1 MLAISAVF
9 YVIIALLVF
18 GFLIVSH
25 EFGHFICAK
34 LSHVKVNE
42 FSLGMGPLLLKFGKG
57 ETQYSLRLFPIG
69 GYVSMEGEDKES
81 DVKGAFSKAPILN
94 RILIVSAGAIMNI
107 LTGFILVIIIMSF
120 FTSAIGTT
128 TVDVFQKG
136 SVSNKTG
143 LRAGDR
149 ILRINGSKVNIDTDI
164 VFDLMQIRSG
174 KANVQVVRDGR
185 KVNLPSVSFPL
196 ASDGNGGKVSS
207 IDFYVKAT
215 HKNIATVLSQ
225 SFYWTIA
232 TVKLVWTT
240 LYDMCKGIYTVK
252 DLSGP
257 VGVSVVMGKA
267 AALGLE
273 PLLTITALI
282 AINLGVVNLMPLP
295 ALDGGRLVFLIVEAI
310 RRKPIEPQVEGY
322 IHFAGFVALMLLV
335 VFVTYNDIARLHLGG
350 VIGGLFR

>member
-1 MLAISAVF
+1 MLSINIVF
-9 YVIIALLVF
+9 YIVIAIIVF
-18 GFLIVSH
+18 SFLIVSH

-42 FSLGMGPLLLKFGKG
+42 FSLGMGPLLFKIKKG
-57 ETQYSLRLFPIG
+57 ETQYSIRVFPIG
-69 GYVSMEGEDKES
+69 GFCSMEGEDRES
-81 DVKGAFSKAPILN
+81 SQEGAFYKAPILN

-107 LTGFILVIIIMSF
+107 LIGFVLVVIIMTF
-120 FTSAIGTT
+120 FTSGIGTT
-128 TVDVFQKG
+128 TVASFRDG

-149 ILRINGSKVNIDTDI
+149 ITKINGSGVNIDTDI
-164 VFDLMQIRSG
+164 IFDLMQIRSG
-174 KANVQVVRDGR
+174 KANVQVIRSG
-185 KVNLPSVSFPL
+185 KAVNLESVQFPL
-196 ASDGNGGKVSS
+196 VSDGNGGKVSD
-207 IDFYVKAT
+207 IDFWVTAM
-215 HKNIATVLSQ
+215 HKNVFTVLSH

-232 TVKLVWTT
+232 TVKLVWMT
-240 LYDMCKGIYTVK
+240 LYDMSKGIYTVK

-257 VGVSVVMGKA
+257 VGVSVAMGKA
-267 AALGLE
+267 ASAGIS

-282 AINLGVVNLMPLP
+282 TINLGVVNMLPLP

-335 VFVTYNDIARLHLGG
+335 VFVTYNDIARLNLGG
-350 VIGGLFR
+350 IFGAIFR